1 VLLTEIPPP
10 DARETLEGILG
21 ALKRADIGF
30 YDLA

>member
-1 VLLTEIPPP
+1 MLTDSPPP
-10 DARETLEGILG
+10 GARETLDGIVD